1 MENVIF
7 ISLFTFVLTFMLGF
21 ASSYYVSSRV
31 GYLIDRGSLM
41 KRDLLSIP
49 LIMITPILAF
59 FIMLAGCTNEAEK
72 PSDSQPKQV
81 SQNEENKGN
90 QSGENK
96 GTTENSNNKNQTP
109 ASEEKDV
116 FVLNV
121 DGVNKEIKTM
131 DIAREF
137 KRGTEIV
144 FKGPY
149 DMVDQT
155 GYIDNPLTGSKKRFK
170 SGLGD
175 FSLTIEETG
184 ETLGELIVHKYAE
197 TNIPGINA
205 YNPNYKMVDI
215 SSIPVINDKYASL
228 LYFVETKNKEGK
240 VPVARHYVFHAMT
253 MEPKEMHLILHF
265 SIPEE
270 EFTQEKEA
278 LIYEIA
284 KTLQIKKWGT

>member
-1 MENVIF
+1 M
-7 ISLFTFVLTFMLGF
+7 
-21 ASSYYVSSRV
+21 R
-31 GYLIDRGSLM
+31 
-41 KRDLLSIP
+41 RDLFSIP

-121 DGVNKEIKTM
+121 DGVKKEIKTM

-149 DMVDQT
+149 DIVEKTRYAENPNAD
-155 GYIDNPLTGSKKRFK
+155 IDKHFG

-184 ETLGELIVHKYAE
+184 ITLGEMAVHSYAE
-197 TNIPGINA
+197 GNITGIDVL
-205 YNPNYKMVDI
+205 NPNFKMIDVAQI
-215 SSIPVINDKYASL
+215 SGLNDKYTSL
-228 LYFVETKNKEGK
+228 LYFEERDRTSKQSI
-240 VPVARHYVFHAMT
+240 VARHYLFHAMT
-253 MEPKEMHLILHF
+253 MEPREMHLILHF

-270 EFTQEKEA
+270 DFTKEKEA

>member
-1 MENVIF
+1 
-7 ISLFTFVLTFMLGF
+7 
-21 ASSYYVSSRV
+21 
-31 GYLIDRGSLM
+31 M

-96 GTTENSNNKNQTP
+96 GTSENSNNKNQTP

-121 DGVNKEIKTM
+121 DGVKKEIKTM

-149 DMVDQT
+149 DIVEKTRYAENPNAD
-155 GYIDNPLTGSKKRFK
+155 IDKHFG

-184 ETLGELIVHKYAE
+184 ETLGERLGEAYAYDR
-197 TNIPGINA
+197 IKGINF
-205 YNPNYKMVDI
+205 YNPNYQIVDI
-215 SSIPVINDKYASL
+215 SQIPELNGKYTSL
-228 LYFVETKNKEGK
+228 LYFEEPSENSQQSI
-240 VPVARHYVFHAMT
+240 VARHYIFHAMN
-253 MEPKEMHLILHF
+253 MEPREMHLILHF
-265 SIPEE
+265 SIPES
-270 EFTQEKEA
+270 EFSKEKEA

-284 KTLQIKKWGT
+284 KSLRIKKWGT

>member
-1 MENVIF
+1 M
-7 ISLFTFVLTFMLGF
+7 
-21 ASSYYVSSRV
+21 R
-31 GYLIDRGSLM
+31 
-41 KRDLLSIP
+41 RDLFSIP

-90 QSGENK
+90 QSGEKK
-96 GTTENSNNKNQTP
+96 GTSENSNNKNQTP

-121 DGVNKEIKTM
+121 DGVKKEIKTM

-149 DMVDQT
+149 DIVEKTRYAENPNAD
-155 GYIDNPLTGSKKRFK
+155 IDKHFG

-184 ETLGELIVHKYAE
+184 ETVGELAVIGYSE
-197 TNIPGINA
+197 DNLPGIDV
-205 YNPNYKMVDI
+205 YNPNYKMLDI
-215 SSIPVINDKYASL
+215 TNIPGLNDKYTSL

-253 MEPKEMHLILHF
+253 MEPREMHLILHF

-270 EFTQEKEA
+270 DFTKEKEA

-284 KTLQIKKWGT
+284 KTLRIKKWGT

>member
-31 GYLIDRGSLM
+31 GYLLDRGSLM
-41 KRDLLSIP
+41 KRDLFSFP

-90 QSGENK
+90 QSSENK
-96 GTTENSNNKNQTP
+96 GTSENSNNKNQTP

-121 DGVNKEIKTM
+121 DGVKKEIKTM

-149 DMVDQT
+149 DIVEKTRYAENPNAD
-155 GYIDNPLTGSKKRFK
+155 IDKHFG

-175 FSLTIEETG
+175 FSLTIEENGATY
-184 ETLGELIVHKYAE
+184 GELMIQAYAQG
-197 TNIPGINA
+197 NLPGVDV
-205 YNPNYKMVDI
+205 YNPNFQMVDI
-215 SSIPVINDKYASL
+215 SNIPGLRDKFVSL
-228 LYFVETKNKEGK
+228 MYFVETKDNNGK

-253 MEPKEMHLILHF
+253 MEPREMHLILHF

-270 EFTQEKEA
+270 DFTKEKEA

-284 KTLQIKKWGT
+284 KTLKIKKWGT